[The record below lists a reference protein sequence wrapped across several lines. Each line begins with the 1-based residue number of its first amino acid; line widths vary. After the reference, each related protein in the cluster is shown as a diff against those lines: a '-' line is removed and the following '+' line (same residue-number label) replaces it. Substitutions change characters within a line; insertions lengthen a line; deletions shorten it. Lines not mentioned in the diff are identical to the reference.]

1 MFYKEDN
8 KVKKEEKEVKEEVKE
23 KENDFI
29 ELPIG
34 WVDNLDSPVKNINE
48 GGQEFEVRILLAR
61 VFIFSD

>member
-8 KVKKEEKEVKEEVKE
+8 KVKKEEEEFKEEVKE

-48 GGQEFEVRILLAR
+48 GGKEFEVRILLLR
-61 VFIFSD
+61 MFIFSD